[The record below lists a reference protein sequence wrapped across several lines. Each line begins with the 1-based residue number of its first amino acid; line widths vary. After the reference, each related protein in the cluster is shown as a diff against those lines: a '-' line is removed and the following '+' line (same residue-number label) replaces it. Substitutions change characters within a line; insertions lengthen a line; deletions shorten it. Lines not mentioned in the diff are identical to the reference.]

1 MTYNE
6 LRALAMQV
14 DDTGDNLFRESTV
27 VAKTG
32 LESAI
37 LENKIDRQLLILKE
51 KMNKAY
57 LDDEDVF
64 FFHESVNRCL
74 TGIDEFINDTVSR
87 VPLYRENKVN
97 AFFKSVYLY
106 LKAIWGKIKGVFW
119 KFINK
124 FRKNKPYKKGETVS
138 PDKEVEK
145 EVNAKFKEAVSN
157 VELIN
162 DSIIDE
168 LFEASIDKT
177 RTEEQIKDMMS
188 GVTTHQKKSGEVVFA
203 KNIYDKVY
211 SSKAD
216 IDAKRLVLAELMET
230 YDLKKLSRQLIEYV
244 KNSPLLK
251 SELAKYR
258 KVLQFCKHSNDTV
271 TARTVLGN
279 MLYALAKHEFFADE
293 TTHKVNFFDVEIAR
307 IDHAITKVGK
317 KLNDSA
323 DYSVNRAIDRL
334 FGNAEDNGDIIYD
347 LTLVIENLSKAVAN
361 GAEDYIKPLRIP
373 IQYREGLFN
382 SVPPESVKNKW
393 YNMCSNIF
401 NADLNQW
408 YGGQLGMFKSIDD
421 EFAKYN
427 KGSAGRTK
435 SIMASD
441 LIKNKSVM
449 ADVTADISWGDILRD
464 LVGTA
469 NLKNMAPSSAETINK
484 SKIST
489 KDSSFDLF
497 SKTATY
503 SELLD
508 IIQATDPA
516 MYDRVPKTLIPLV
529 SEGKDGLD
537 VSKLDETIKR
547 ATTLFQVR
555 LADEESVSA
564 DVAKRVKESIT
575 IRTAATKEFMQGLS
589 NFMRIS
595 EIRRNELRLMM
606 TSLLE
611 VYVADLGIKQYGI
624 LTVIEYILSDK
635 FLLDVAVSEIVGTL
649 GGAD

>member
-6 LRALAMQV
+6 LRALARQV
-14 DDTGDNLFRESTV
+14 KHSDDNLFRESSV
-27 VAKTG
+27 VARTG

-51 KMNKAY
+51 KMNKSY

-64 FFHESVNRCL
+64 FFHESIDRCL

-97 AFFKSVYLY
+97 AFFKNVYLY
-106 LKAIWGKIKGVFW
+106 LKSMWNKIKEVFW
-119 KFINK
+119 TFVNK
-124 FRKNKPYKKGETVS
+124 FRKNKPYKQGEKVN
-138 PDKEVEK
+138 PDKDVEK
-145 EVNAKFKEAVSN
+145 EVNAKFKEAVSKT
-157 VELIN
+157 EFM
-162 DSIIDE
+162 DDGSIDE

-177 RTEEQIKDMMS
+177 RTEEQVKAMMS
-188 GVTTHQKKSGEVVFA
+188 DVTTQQKKSGEVVFA

-211 SSKAD
+211 ASSMD
-216 IDAKRLVLAELMET
+216 IDAKKLVLGELMET

-251 SELAKYR
+251 SDLAKYR
-258 KVLQFCKHSNDTV
+258 KVLEFCKHSNDTV
-271 TARTVLGN
+271 ASRTVLGN
-279 MLYALAKHEFFADE
+279 MLFALARYELFADD

-307 IDHAITKVGK
+307 LDHVMAKLGK
-317 KLNDSA
+317 KADSNV
-323 DYSVNRAIDRL
+323 DYAVNRL
-334 FGNAEDNGDIIYD
+334 FGNADDNGDIMHE
-347 LTLVIENLSKAVAN
+347 LTLVVEHLSKAVAN
-361 GAEDYIKPLRIP
+361 GSEDYIKPLRIP
-373 IQYREGLFN
+373 IQYKEGLFN
-382 SVPPESVKNKW
+382 SLPDESVKNKW
-393 YNMCSNIF
+393 YNMCRDIF

-408 YGGQLGMFKSIDD
+408 YGSQLGMFKSISD
-421 EFAKYN
+421 EFTKYN
-427 KGSAGRTK
+427 KASEGRMK
-435 SIMASD
+435 SILASE
-441 LIKNKSVM
+441 LPKNRSVM
-449 ADVTADISWGDILRD
+449 ADVMADISWGDILRD

-469 NLKNMAPSSAETINK
+469 NLNNMAPSGKETINK
-484 SKIST
+484 SKIAT

-508 IIQATDPA
+508 IIQSTDPK
-516 MYDRVPKTLIPLV
+516 MYDRVPKTLMPLV
-529 SEGKDGLD
+529 SEGKGGLD

-564 DVAKRVKESIT
+564 DVAKRVKDSIT
-575 IRTAATKEFMQGLS
+575 IRTSATKEFMKGLS

-606 TSLLE
+606 TSVLE
-611 VYVADLGIKQYGI
+611 VYVADLGIKQFGI
-624 LTVIEYILSDK
+624 LSVIEYILSDK
-635 FLLDVAVSEIVGTL
+635 FLLDVAVTEIVGTL
-649 GGAD
+649 EGAE